1 MSVAL
6 VLTETQAYT
15 LITACNVAA
24 DQYDKDA
31 AETVATSAKV
41 GGNEGL
47 IRLAR
52 QFKDQAEMTR
62 RIASYIESSI

>member
-47 IRLAR
+47 SRLAR
-52 QFKDQAEMTR
+52 QFRDQAKLTR
-62 RIASYIESSI
+62 DIAAYVEGSI